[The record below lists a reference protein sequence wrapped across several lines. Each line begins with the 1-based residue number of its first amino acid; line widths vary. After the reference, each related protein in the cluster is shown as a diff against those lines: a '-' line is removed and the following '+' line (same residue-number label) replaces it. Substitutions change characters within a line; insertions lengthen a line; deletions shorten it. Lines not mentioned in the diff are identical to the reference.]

1 MNVLIELI
9 LFLFSLWLT
18 SKMGKTEEIE
28 EQETKLI
35 EKHIETVFCRT
46 EKIQGMIYVWELK
59 TNTFLIQGKSME
71 EDIVPFFVKHYPG
84 KRILFTENPDDQEA
98 RA

>member
-1 MNVLIELI
+1 MNALIELI

-18 SKMGKTEEIE
+18 SKIGKTEEIE
-28 EQETKLI
+28 EEQANLIQEN
-35 EKHIETVFCRT
+35 IETVFCRT
-46 EKIQGMIYVWELK
+46 EKVQDMIYVWELK
-59 TNTFLIQGKSME
+59 TDTFLVQGRSME
-71 EDIVPFFVKHYPG
+71 KDIVPFFVKHHPN